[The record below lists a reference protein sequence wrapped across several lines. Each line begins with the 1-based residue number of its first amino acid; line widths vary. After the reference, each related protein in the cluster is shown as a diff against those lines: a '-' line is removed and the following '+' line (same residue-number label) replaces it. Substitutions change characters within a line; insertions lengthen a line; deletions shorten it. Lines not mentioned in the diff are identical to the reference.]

1 MSARVSRRWARR
13 LFVLGLLSLG
23 SMHLS
28 EGAGGP
34 PGFRDFLPFSVIYEP
49 SGVQQL
55 PDGRFIVVE
64 DEAAHSLDVFTLE
77 SDGRVTE
84 KPLYRALLPNRA
96 SADGI
101 LGSFEDL
108 EGVAVDGRGNVFAIT
123 SHSRKE
129 NGKRGANREQ
139 LIRFRVQGDRIVD
152 IRRIR
157 SLRKRIAKKHTFLK
171 TATKERDVKGE
182 GGFNIEGLSFDAE
195 KRHLLVGLR
204 SPFAKKDA
212 IIITVENP
220 GAIFDQGEK
229 PRISD
234 DVIRLDLKGG
244 GIRALSYDPYL
255 GGHLIIGRKPG
266 KAFKLWLWDGT
277 AGSSPRRLRAADIKD
292 LRQAEGITP
301 VTLDNEPR
309 GLLIVSDDGDGMR
322 GKPGHYIFLSYEQIE
337 IGKKRSGR
345 KK

>member
-1 MSARVSRRWARR
+1 
-13 LFVLGLLSLG
+13 LVLGLLSLG
-23 SMHLS
+23 LVRLS

-34 PGFRDFLPFSVIYEP
+34 PGFRDFRLFSNIYEP

-55 PDGRFIVVE
+55 ADGRFIVVE
-64 DEAAHSLDVFTLE
+64 DEAARSLNAFTLE
-77 SDGRVTE
+77 PDGQVTE
-84 KPLYRALLPNRA
+84 RPLHRALLPNRA
-96 SADGI
+96 PADGI
-101 LGSFEDL
+101 LKNVEDL
-108 EGVAVDGRGNVFAIT
+108 EGVAIDGRGNVFAIT
-123 SHSRKE
+123 SHSRKA
-129 NGKRGANREQ
+129 NGKRRANREQ
-139 LIRFRVQGDRIVD
+139 LIQFRVEGDRIVD
-152 IRRIR
+152 VRRIGN
-157 SLRKRIAKKHTFLK
+157 LRKRITKKHTFLK
-171 TATKERDVKGE
+171 ASAKERDVKEE

-220 GAIFDQGEK
+220 SAIFDQGEK

-255 GGHLIIGRKPG
+255 GGYLIIGRKPG

-292 LRQAEGITP
+292 LRQAEGISP

-309 GLLIVSDDGDGMR
+309 GILIVSDDGDGVR
-322 GKPGHYIFLSYEQIE
+322 EKPGHYVFLNYEQIE
-337 IGKKRSGR
+337 IGKKRSDR
-345 KK
+345 EK